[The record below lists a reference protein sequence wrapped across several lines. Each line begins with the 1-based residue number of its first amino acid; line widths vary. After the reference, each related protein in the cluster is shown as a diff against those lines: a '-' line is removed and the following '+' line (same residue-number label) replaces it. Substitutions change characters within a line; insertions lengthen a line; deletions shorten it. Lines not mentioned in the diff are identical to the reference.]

1 MLFVKDNMDT
11 VDLESDSDSDT
22 QEPSD
27 DTQLMSVKGE
37 PLDTSSSELSD
48 SDFKKEVEVSRSLV
62 ISHFIIWRLHRFNYK
77 FCNSAGLTAYVI

>member
-1 MLFVKDNMDT
+1 MDT

-62 ISHFIIWRLHRFNYK
+62 ISHFII
-77 FCNSAGLTAYVI
+77 

>member
-1 MLFVKDNMDT
+1 
-11 VDLESDSDSDT
+11 
-22 QEPSD
+22 
-27 DTQLMSVKGE
+27 
-37 PLDTSSSELSD
+37 LSD